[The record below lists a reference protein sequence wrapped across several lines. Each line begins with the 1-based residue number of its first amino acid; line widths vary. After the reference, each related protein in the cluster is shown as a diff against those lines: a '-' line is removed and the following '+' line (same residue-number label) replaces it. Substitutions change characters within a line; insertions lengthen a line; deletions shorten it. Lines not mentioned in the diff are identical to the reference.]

1 MSCRCPGWGG
11 PLTAANIP
19 HYVPKCC
26 PTPTNNDP
34 KQWSPY
40 CKQTPSLSQPLSHY
54 EYLKKKKANGFA
66 PLSAKAAL
74 TQVGNVS
81 SIGLYTTT
89 IWTETNNNGVCCPST
104 IAHMLV
110 PAVYPGGSAKD
121 AGVTTTERKAFAGRG
136 TTSVLDTTNH
146 IESITTLRRQG
157 YAVAGDL
164 TFNAPAGGFRTPCAT
179 CTLAGTSNTV
189 HIGQSGCT
197 CAYLQ
202 PNY

>member
-1 MSCRCPGWGG
+1 MSQRCPGWG
-11 PLTAANIP
+11 
-19 HYVPKCC
+19 C
-26 PTPTNNDP
+26 PPAPNNDP
-34 KQWSPY
+34 KRWSPY

-66 PLSAKAAL
+66 PLSAAAAL
-74 TQVGNVS
+74 TQSGTLATT
-81 SIGLYTTT
+81 GLYTRT
-89 IWTETNNNGVCCPST
+89 IWTETNTNGVCCPST
-104 IAHMLV
+104 IAHILV
-110 PAVYPGGSAKD
+110 PAVYPGGSAKP
-121 AGVTTTERKAFAGRG
+121 AGVTTMERKAFAGRG
-136 TTSVLDTTNH
+136 STSELDTTNH
-146 IESITTLRRQG
+146 IESFTTLRRQG

-189 HIGQSGCT
+189 HIGQSGCA